1 MNVTHLNLMIFI
13 KIITLNQHTM
23 LTIIAAAAENNALG
37 KDNDLVWHLP
47 DDFKRF
53 IKNEGIGGDVDW
65 GIEKWDI
72 YSDQDHGIKDKFDGY
87 LFFIGPD
94 EHGDLDRGELQVIL
108 TKDQIK
114 PYISNIIDWYKNIP
128 NSNVDEFIELVQ
140 ENGFL

>member
-1 MNVTHLNLMIFI
+1 MV
-13 KIITLNQHTM
+13 
-23 LTIIAAAAENNALG
+23 
-37 KDNDLVWHLP
+37 
-47 DDFKRF
+47 
-53 IKNEGIGGDVDW
+53 
-65 GIEKWDI
+65 I
-72 YSDQDHGIKDKFDGY
+72 Y
-87 LFFIGPD
+87 FFIGPD

>member
-1 MNVTHLNLMIFI
+1 MSLYDPFSKYDLSEDKNSIVINCLIHMLSEKSI
-13 KIITLNQHTM
+13 HT
-23 LTIIAAAAENNALG
+23 
-37 KDNDLVWHLP
+37 

-53 IKNEGIGGDVDW
+53 IKNEAIGGDVDW

-94 EHGDLDRGELQVIL
+94 EHGDLDRGELQTIL

>member
-1 MNVTHLNLMIFI
+1 MSLYDPFS
-13 KIITLNQHTM
+13 QHDLSEDKNSIVINCLIHM
-23 LTIIAAAAENNALG
+23 LSEKSIHT
-37 KDNDLVWHLP
+37 

-53 IKNEGIGGDVDW
+53 IKNEAIGGDVDW

-87 LFFIGPD
+87 LFFIDPD